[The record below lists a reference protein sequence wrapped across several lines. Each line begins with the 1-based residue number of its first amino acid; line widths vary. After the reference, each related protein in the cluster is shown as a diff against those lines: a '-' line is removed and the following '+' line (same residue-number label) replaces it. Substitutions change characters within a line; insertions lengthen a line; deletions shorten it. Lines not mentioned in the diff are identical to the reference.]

1 MPYLRYTII
10 ALLTG
15 VLLWIGYQSLP
26 VTWLRA
32 VAASPRTQEQPT
44 ELTFLPLIY
53 NPAQTTNKPTLPPL
67 LISEFMAGNRT
78 TLLDEDGES
87 SDWIELFNSS
97 AESIDLGGW
106 HLTDDATELTKWR
119 FPNMTLPAGG
129 YLVVFAS
136 NKDRITDPSRLHT
149 NFKLARYGGYLALV
163 EPDGK
168 QIAWDYQPAPGE
180 QYSDVS
186 YGVDS
191 ARHERYFLRPSPGA
205 ANGAAGEDQGPALAN
220 VQHGV
225 EPVPAGR
232 DLSVTAVAAAP
243 TGAPQVWLHY
253 RVMYGPL
260 IVLPMLDDGAHG
272 DGAAGDGR
280 YGATIPAGA
289 LTAGQMVRYFVTAA
303 DSANRTAR
311 LPLFTDPASAEYYG
325 AVVQPDYTGSPLP
338 VVHWF
343 VENFAAANTDVGTR
357 ASLAYDGEF
366 YDNVAVRIRGDYTRR
381 YDKKSY
387 KVDFTREHLFRFSPQ
402 AGRVEE
408 INLNSTYTD
417 RAYIRP
423 LLAWETYRA
432 AGVADSLS
440 FPVRM
445 QRNGAF
451 HSVAILIEQLDTDYL
466 ERHDLDPEGA
476 LYKMHSTLRPGE
488 DKGSYEKKT
497 RRTEDDGD
505 YYALRGGLY
514 RTGEESRRF
523 LYDNINLPQVINYL
537 AATTLMHDND
547 AVAKNYYLYRDTNG
561 SGEWQVLPWDKD
573 LTFGRMYTNGLLRA
587 TVWADDDPHSHPLF
601 GDEQHPRLDGNWNQ
615 LIENIYNVPELR
627 AMYLRRLRSL
637 MDQILQPPGTPY
649 AQRFYETRIDSLI
662 GQMQG
667 DIALDGQK
675 WPPDWATSQSVQGAL
690 DSLKN
695 DYLAV
700 RRVHLYQTHGPGG
713 TGLIPDAQP
722 ATVKI
727 NFGHIGLDNSTPAHD
742 QEYFTLVNPHTF
754 AVDLSGW
761 RIEGGVEQTL
771 QPGVVIPAG
780 GTLYVAANARGF
792 RNRSQSPHG
801 NEGHLVITGYQRRL
815 SASPGYLTLHN
826 AADAVIATIAFPTP
840 LSAAATQL
848 AITELNYHP
857 TEGFGL
863 DGEEFE
869 FIELKNNAASALD
882 LGGYRFSEGIDYTFA
897 PATQLAPGAFAVLV
911 RNPTA
916 FQLRYPA
923 LDANTVVLGEYR
935 NRLDNAGERLTLL
948 DAAGQRVFSLTYT
961 DDGPWP
967 LTADGDGY
975 TLVNIRPQ
983 QWPDQFCNWRASADR
998 QGGPGADNPAD
1009 GGDSC
1014 PYALYLPM
1022 VSR

>member
-1 MPYLRYTII
+1 
-10 ALLTG
+10 
-15 VLLWIGYQSLP
+15 
-26 VTWLRA
+26 
-32 VAASPRTQEQPT
+32 
-44 ELTFLPLIY
+44 
-53 NPAQTTNKPTLPPL
+53 
-67 LISEFMAGNRT
+67 MAGNRT
-78 TLLDEDGES
+78 TLVDEDGES
-87 SDWIELFNSS
+87 ADWIELFNNS
-97 AESIDLGGW
+97 AEHVNLRGW
-106 HLTDDATELTKWR
+106 HLTDDAADLTKWR
-119 FPNMTLPAGG
+119 FPNVTLPAGG
-129 YLVVFAS
+129 YLIVFAS
-136 NKDRITDPSRLHT
+136 NKDRINDPSRLHT
-149 NFKLARYGGYLALV
+149 NFRLARYGGYLALV

-168 QIAWDYQPAPGE
+168 QIAWAYQPAPGE

-191 ARHERYFLRPSPGA
+191 ARNERYFLRPSPGA
-205 ANGAAGEDQGPALAN
+205 QNGAASDDQGPALTN

-225 EPVPAGR
+225 EPVQTGR
-232 DLSVTAVAAAP
+232 DLPVSAVAAAP

-253 RVMYGPL
+253 RVMYGPR
-260 IVLPMLDDGAHG
+260 IDLPMLDDGAHG

-280 YGATIPAGA
+280 YGAAIPASA
-289 LTAGQMVRYFVTAA
+289 LAAGQMVRYFVTAT

-311 LPLFTDPASAEYYG
+311 LPLFNDPASAEYYG
-325 AVVQPDYTGSPLP
+325 TVIQADYTGSSLP

-343 VENFAAANTDVGTR
+343 VEDFMAANTDAGTR
-357 ASLAYDGEF
+357 ASLAYAGEF

-381 YDKKSY
+381 FDKKSY
-387 KVDFTREHLFRFSPQ
+387 KVDFTREHPFRFSPQ

-417 RAYIRP
+417 RAYVRP
-423 LLAWETYRA
+423 LLAWETYLA
-432 AGVADSLS
+432 AGVPSVIS

-451 HSVAILIEQLDTDYL
+451 HSVALLIEQMDTDYL
-466 ERHDLDPEGA
+466 ERHALDPEGA
-476 LYKMHSTLRPGE
+476 FYKMHSTLRGGE
-488 DKGSYEKKT
+488 DIGSYEKKT
-497 RRTEDDGD
+497 RRTEGDGD
-505 YYALRGGLY
+505 YYALLGGLY

-547 AVAKNYYLYRDTNG
+547 AVAKNYYLYRDTNN

-587 TVWADDDPHSHPLF
+587 NLWADDDPHSHPLF
-601 GDEQHPRLDGNWNQ
+601 GDAQHPRFDGNWNQ
-615 LIENIYNVPELR
+615 LIEAIYNVPELR

-637 MDQILQPPGTPY
+637 MDQLLQPPATPY
-649 AQRFYETRIDSLI
+649 AQRFYETRIDNLI

-667 DIALDGQK
+667 DIALDLRA
-675 WPPDWATSQSVQGAL
+675 WPPDWATTQSVPSAL

-700 RRVHLYQTHGPGG
+700 RRIHLYQTHGPGG

-722 ATVKI
+722 ATVTV
-727 NFGHIGLDNSTPAHD
+727 NFGSVVLDNSTPTHD
-742 QEYFTLVNPHTF
+742 QEYFTLVNPHAF

-761 RIEGGVEQTL
+761 RIDGGVEQTL

-780 GTLYVAANARGF
+780 GTLYVAASAPGF
-792 RNRSQSPHG
+792 RNRRQSPHG
-801 NEGHLVITGYQRRL
+801 NEGHLVVTGYARWL
-815 SASPGYLTLHN
+815 SASTGALTLYN
-826 AADAVIATIAFPTP
+826 PNDVVIATVAFPTP
-840 LSAAATQL
+840 LSAATTQL
-848 AITELNYHP
+848 TISELNYHP

-869 FIELKNNAASALD
+869 FIELKNSGASVLD
-882 LGGYRFSEGIDYTFA
+882 IGGYRFSEGVSYTFP
-897 PATQLAPGAFAVLV
+897 PATALAPGAFAVLV
-911 RNPTA
+911 RNQTA

-923 LDANTVVLGEYR
+923 FDAATGFVGEYR

-948 DAAGQRVFSLTYT
+948 DATGQRVFSLTYS

-967 LTADGDGY
+967 LAADGDGH

-998 QGGPGADNPAD
+998 QGGPGTDNPAD

-1014 PYALYLPM
+1014 PYAFYLP
-1022 VSR
+1022 VVNR